1 MTEATTAKD
10 AAALQAALTE
20 GQSTATTPD
29 DKYLAAFY
37 QLQLGIL
44 NKDQAVQAQPLD
56 AMLDSGRTPAE
67 NLAVY
72 NFFSGNFAYG
82 AKDYPKAI
90 KRLYAAR
97 AAGSPEPNVPIL
109 LMDSYLSAGQVDQ
122 GVPRSEE
129 RRLGKRCG

>member
-1 MTEATTAKD
+1 MIRRPPRSTRTDTPFPYTT
-10 AAALQAALTE
+10 LFR
-20 GQSTATTPD
+20 SD

-44 NKDQAVQAQPLD
+44 NKDQAIQAQALD

-90 KRLYAAR
+90 KRLEEI
-97 AAGSPEPNVPIL
+97 GSA
-109 LMDSYLSAGQVDQ
+109 SW
-122 GVPRSEE
+122 RE
-129 RRLGKRCG
+129 RVCQYV